1 MSGMSGN
8 APLDRLRAQR
18 MLEELER
25 LQGRGTELVSVYVPP
40 GKAISEVMNDLR
52 NEWGTAVNIKSKT
65 TRKNV
70 QDALTK
76 VMERLKLFKSIPP
89 TGLAIFAGNIAS
101 SQLGVGDMQTFV
113 IVPPEPIT
121 IYYYRCEHQF
131 LLDPLFNMLSAKD
144 VYGLVVLDSKEAAF
158 GFLKGNRTEII
169 KEYTSG
175 VQGKT
180 RAGGQSSRRYERL
193 RDMYLNEWFIRLGDY
208 FTEHFRNIPNLKGII
223 VGGPGPTKEDFLKGN
238 YLHYELKDK
247 ILSQVDTGY
256 TGPEG
261 IKELVNR
268 SREIMKDARYYEE
281 RQTVQEFLR
290 HLGEDDGLGTYG
302 EQEVLQALKGVN
314 VQLLLISEEVRR
326 TLYRLKC
333 KSCGYVESR
342 VVDNEKAADF
352 EANLGQVKCLKC
364 GGEVEILEKEDLI
377 EALVKMAESVKA
389 QVELISTSTEE
400 GEMLRRSFG
409 GIAAV
414 TNYRTY

>member
-1 MSGMSGN
+1 MSGN

-18 MLEELER
+18 MLEQLEN

-40 GKAISEVMNDLR
+40 GKAVSEVMNDLR

-76 VMERLKLFKSIPP
+76 VMERLKLFKTIPP

-101 SQLGVGDMQTFV
+101 NQLGVGDMQTFI

-131 LLDPLFNMLSAKD
+131 LLEPLFNMLSAKD
-144 VYGLVVLDSKEAAF
+144 IYGLVVIDSKEAAF
-158 GFLKGNRTEII
+158 GFLKGSRTEVI
-169 KEYTSG
+169 KQYSSG

-193 RDMYLNEWFIRLGDY
+193 RDMHLNEWYIRLGGY
-208 FTEHFRNIPNLKGII
+208 FTEHYRNAPGLKGMI
-223 VGGPGPTKEDFLKGN
+223 VGGPGPTKEDFLNGN

-247 ILSQVDTGY
+247 VLATIDTGY

-281 RQTVQEFLR
+281 RKNVQEFLR

-302 EQEVLQALKGVN
+302 EQEIFQALKGMN
-314 VQLLLISEEVRR
+314 VQLLLISEELRR
-326 TLYRLKC
+326 TLYKLKC
-333 KSCGYVESR
+333 KACGHVENK
-342 VVDNEKAADF
+342 VVDNDKAADF
-352 EANLGQVKCLKC
+352 EANLSQFRCLKC
-364 GGEVEILEKEDLI
+364 SGDVEVLEKKDLI
-377 EALVKMAESVKA
+377 EALIEMAEA
-389 QVELISTSTEE
+389 ANTRAELISGNTEE
-400 GEMLRRSFG
+400 GDMLLRSFG

-414 TNYRTY
+414 TNYRIY

>member
-1 MSGMSGN
+1 MSGN

-18 MLEELER
+18 MLEQLEN

-40 GKAISEVMNDLR
+40 GKALSEVMNDLR

-76 VMERLKLFKSIPP
+76 VMERLKLFKTIPP
-89 TGLAIFAGNIAS
+89 TGLAIFAGSIAS
-101 SQLGVGDMQTFV
+101 NQLGVGDMQTFI

-131 LLDPLFNMLSAKD
+131 MLEPLFKMLAAKD
-144 VYGLVVLDSKEAAF
+144 VYGLVVIDSKEAAF
-158 GFLKGNRTEII
+158 GFLKGNRTEVI
-169 KEYTSG
+169 KQYSSG

-193 RDMYLNEWFIRLGDY
+193 RDMHLNEWYIRLGGY
-208 FTEHFRNIPNLKGII
+208 FTEHYRNAPGLKGMI
-223 VGGPGPTKEDFLKGN
+223 VGGPGPTKEDFLNGN

-247 ILSQVDTGY
+247 VLATIDTGY

-268 SREIMKDARYYEE
+268 SHEIIKDARYYEE
-281 RQTVQEFLR
+281 RKNVQEFLR

-302 EQEVLQALKGVN
+302 EQEIFQALKGMN
-314 VQLLLISEEVRR
+314 VQLLLISEELRR
-326 TLYRLKC
+326 TLYKLKC
-333 KSCGYVESR
+333 KACGHVENK
-342 VVDNEKAADF
+342 VVDNDKAADF
-352 EANLGQVKCLKC
+352 EANLSQFRCLKC
-364 GGEVEILEKEDLI
+364 SGDVEVLEKTDLI
-377 EALVKMAESVKA
+377 EALIEMAEA
-389 QVELISTSTEE
+389 ANTRAELISGNTEE
-400 GEMLRRSFG
+400 GDMLLRSFG

-414 TNYRTY
+414 TNYRIY

>member
-1 MSGMSGN
+1 MSGN

-18 MLEELER
+18 MLEQLEN

-40 GKAISEVMNDLR
+40 GKAVSEVMNDLR

-76 VMERLKLFKSIPP
+76 VMERLKLFKAIPP
-89 TGLAIFAGNIAS
+89 TGLVIFAGNIAS
-101 SQLGVGDMQTFV
+101 NQLGVGDMQTFV

-131 LLDPLFNMLSAKD
+131 MLEPLFNMLMAKD
-144 VYGLVVLDSKEAAF
+144 VYGLVVIDSKDAIF

-169 KEYTSG
+169 KEYSSG

-193 RDMYLNEWFIRLGDY
+193 RDMHLNEWYIRLGGY
-208 FTEHFRNIPNLKGII
+208 FTEHFRNIPGLKGII
-223 VGGPGPTKEDFLKGN
+223 VGGPGPTKEDFLNGN

-247 ILSQVDTGY
+247 VLAQIDTGY

-268 SREIMKDARYYEE
+268 SRDIMKDARYYEE
-281 RQTVQEFLR
+281 RKNVQEFLK
-290 HLGEDDGLGTYG
+290 HLGADDGLATYG
-302 EQEVLQALKGVN
+302 EQEIFQAIKGMNVN
-314 VQLLLISEEVRR
+314 MLLISENVRR

-333 KSCGYVESR
+333 KACGHIENR
-342 VVDNEKAADF
+342 VVDNDKIADF
-352 EANLGQVKCLKC
+352 EANIGSVKCVKC
-364 GGEVEILEKEDLI
+364 GGEVEVLDKTDLI
-377 EALVKMAESVKA
+377 EALVEMAA
-389 QVELISTSTEE
+389 GANARFELISGNTEE
-400 GEMLRRSFG
+400 GDMLIRSFG
-409 GIAAV
+409 GIAAI

>member
-1 MSGMSGN
+1 MSGN

-18 MLEELER
+18 MLEQLEN

-40 GKAISEVMNDLR
+40 GKALSEVMNDLR

-76 VMERLKLFKSIPP
+76 VMERLKLFKTIPP
-89 TGLAIFAGNIAS
+89 TGLAIFAGSIAS
-101 SQLGVGDMQTFV
+101 NQLGVGDMQTFV
-113 IVPPEPIT
+113 IVPPEPIP

-131 LLDPLFNMLSAKD
+131 MLEPLFKMLAAKD
-144 VYGLVVLDSKEAAF
+144 VYGLVVIDSKEAAF
-158 GFLKGNRTEII
+158 GFLKGNRTEVI
-169 KEYTSG
+169 KQYSSG

-193 RDMYLNEWFIRLGDY
+193 RDMHLNEWYIRLGGY
-208 FTEHFRNIPNLKGII
+208 FTEHYRNAPGLKGMI
-223 VGGPGPTKEDFLKGN
+223 VGGPGPTKEDFLNGN

-247 ILSQVDTGY
+247 VLATIDTGY

-268 SREIMKDARYYEE
+268 SHEIIKDARYYEE
-281 RQTVQEFLR
+281 RKNVQEFLR

-302 EQEVLQALKGVN
+302 EQEIFQALKGMN
-314 VQLLLISEEVRR
+314 VQLLLISEELRR
-326 TLYRLKC
+326 TLYKLKC
-333 KSCGYVESR
+333 KACGHVENK
-342 VVDNEKAADF
+342 VVDNDKAADF
-352 EANLGQVKCLKC
+352 EANLSQFKCLKC
-364 GGEVEILEKEDLI
+364 SGDVEVLEKKDLI
-377 EALVKMAESVKA
+377 EALIEMAEA
-389 QVELISTSTEE
+389 ANTRAELISGNTEE
-400 GEMLRRSFG
+400 GDMLLRSFG

-414 TNYRTY
+414 TNYRIY

>member
-1 MSGMSGN
+1 MSGN

-18 MLEELER
+18 MLEQLEN

-40 GKAISEVMNDLR
+40 GKQVSEVMNDLR

-76 VMERLKLFKSIPP
+76 VMERLKLFKTVPP
-89 TGLAIFAGNIAS
+89 TGLVIFAGNIAS
-101 SQLGVGDMQTFV
+101 NQLGVGDMQTFV

-131 LLDPLFNMLSAKD
+131 MLEPLFNMLLAKD
-144 VYGLVVLDSKEAAF
+144 VYGLVVIDSKDAIF

-193 RDMYLNEWFIRLGDY
+193 RDMHLNEWYIRLGGY
-208 FTEHFRNIPNLKGII
+208 FTEHFRNVPGLKGLI
-223 VGGPGPTKEDFLKGN
+223 VGGPGPTKEDFLNGN
-238 YLHYELKDK
+238 YLHYELKDRVLAT
-247 ILSQVDTGY
+247 IDTGY

-268 SREIMKDARYYEE
+268 SRDIMKDARYYEE
-281 RQTVQEFLR
+281 RKNVQEFLK
-290 HLGEDDGLGTYG
+290 HLGADDGLGTYG
-302 EQEVLQALKGVN
+302 EQEIFQALKGQN
-314 VQLLLISEEVRR
+314 VQLLLISENVRR
-326 TLYRLKC
+326 TLFRLKC
-333 KSCGYVESR
+333 KSCGHVENK
-342 VVDNEKAADF
+342 VVDNDKSADF
-352 EANLGQVKCLKC
+352 EASLSSYKCVKC
-364 GGEVEILEKEDLI
+364 GGDVELLEKKDLI
-377 EALVKMAESVKA
+377 EALIEMAA
-389 QVELISTSTEE
+389 AANARAELISSNTEE
-400 GEMLRRSFG
+400 GDMLIRSFG

-414 TNYRTY
+414 TNYRTF

>member
-1 MSGMSGN
+1 MSGN

-18 MLEELER
+18 MLEQLEN

-40 GKAISEVMNDLR
+40 GKALSEVMNDLR

-76 VMERLKLFKSIPP
+76 VMERLKLFKTIPP
-89 TGLAIFAGNIAS
+89 TGLAIFAGSIAS
-101 SQLGVGDMQTFV
+101 NQLGVGDMQTFI

-131 LLDPLFNMLSAKD
+131 MLEPLFKMLAAKD
-144 VYGLVVLDSKEAAF
+144 VYGLVVIDSKEAAF
-158 GFLKGNRTEII
+158 GFLKGNRTEVV
-169 KEYTSG
+169 KQYSSG

-193 RDMYLNEWFIRLGDY
+193 RDMHLNEWYIRLGGY
-208 FTEHFRNIPNLKGII
+208 FTEHYRNAPGLKGMI
-223 VGGPGPTKEDFLKGN
+223 VGGPGPTKEDFLNGN

-247 ILSQVDTGY
+247 VLATIDTGY

-268 SREIMKDARYYEE
+268 SHEIIKDARYYEE
-281 RQTVQEFLR
+281 RKNVQEFLR

-302 EQEVLQALKGVN
+302 EQEIFQALKGMN
-314 VQLLLISEEVRR
+314 VQLLLISEELRR
-326 TLYRLKC
+326 TLYKLKC
-333 KSCGYVESR
+333 KACGHVENK
-342 VVDNEKAADF
+342 VVDNDKAADF
-352 EANLGQVKCLKC
+352 EANLSQFRCLKC
-364 GGEVEILEKEDLI
+364 SGDVEVLEKTDLI
-377 EALVKMAESVKA
+377 EALIEMAEA
-389 QVELISTSTEE
+389 ANTRAELISGNTEE
-400 GEMLRRSFG
+400 GDMLLRSFG

-414 TNYRTY
+414 TNYRIY

>member
-1 MSGMSGN
+1 MSGN

-18 MLEELER
+18 MLEQLEN

-40 GKAISEVMNDLR
+40 GKALSEVMNDLR

-76 VMERLKLFKSIPP
+76 VMERLKLFKTIPP
-89 TGLAIFAGNIAS
+89 TGLAIFAGSIAS
-101 SQLGVGDMQTFV
+101 NQLGVGDMQTFV
-113 IVPPEPIT
+113 IVPPEPIP

-131 LLDPLFNMLSAKD
+131 MLEPLFKMLAAKD
-144 VYGLVVLDSKEAAF
+144 VYGLVVIDSKEAAF
-158 GFLKGNRTEII
+158 GFLKGNRTEVI
-169 KEYTSG
+169 KQYSSG

-193 RDMYLNEWFIRLGDY
+193 RDMHLNEWYIRLGGY
-208 FTEHFRNIPNLKGII
+208 FTEHYRNAPGLKGMI
-223 VGGPGPTKEDFLKGN
+223 VGGPGPTKEDFLNGN

-247 ILSQVDTGY
+247 VLATIDTGY

-281 RQTVQEFLR
+281 RKNVQEFLR

-302 EQEVLQALKGVN
+302 EQEIFQALKGMN
-314 VQLLLISEEVRR
+314 VQLLLISEELRR
-326 TLYRLKC
+326 TLYKLKC
-333 KSCGYVESR
+333 KACGHVENK
-342 VVDNEKAADF
+342 VVDNDKAADF
-352 EANLGQVKCLKC
+352 EANLSQFRCLKC
-364 GGEVEILEKEDLI
+364 SGDVEVLEKKDLI
-377 EALVKMAESVKA
+377 EALIEMAEA
-389 QVELISTSTEE
+389 ANTRAELISGNTEE
-400 GEMLRRSFG
+400 GDMLLRSFG

-414 TNYRTY
+414 TNYRIY

>member
-1 MSGMSGN
+1 MSGN

-18 MLEELER
+18 MLEQLEN

-40 GKAISEVMNDLR
+40 GKALSEVMNDLR

-76 VMERLKLFKSIPP
+76 VMERLKLFKTIPP
-89 TGLAIFAGNIAS
+89 TGLAIFAGSIAS
-101 SQLGVGDMQTFV
+101 NQLGVGDMQTFI

-131 LLDPLFNMLSAKD
+131 MLEPLFKMLAAKD
-144 VYGLVVLDSKEAAF
+144 VYGLVVIDSKEAAF
-158 GFLKGNRTEII
+158 GFLKGSRTEVI
-169 KEYTSG
+169 KQYSSG

-193 RDMYLNEWFIRLGDY
+193 RDMHLNEWYIRLGGY
-208 FTEHFRNIPNLKGII
+208 FTEHYRNAPGLKGMI
-223 VGGPGPTKEDFLKGN
+223 VGGPGPTKEDFLNGN

-247 ILSQVDTGY
+247 VLATIDTGY

-281 RQTVQEFLR
+281 RKNVQEFLR

-302 EQEVLQALKGVN
+302 EQEIFQALKGMN
-314 VQLLLISEEVRR
+314 VQLLLISEELRR
-326 TLYRLKC
+326 TLYKLKC
-333 KSCGYVESR
+333 KACGHVENK
-342 VVDNEKAADF
+342 VVDNDKAADF
-352 EANLGQVKCLKC
+352 EANLSQFRCLKC
-364 GGEVEILEKEDLI
+364 SGDVEVLEKKDLI
-377 EALVKMAESVKA
+377 EALIEMAEA
-389 QVELISTSTEE
+389 ANTRAELISGNTEE
-400 GEMLRRSFG
+400 GDMLLRSFG

-414 TNYRTY
+414 TNYRIY

>member
-1 MSGMSGN
+1 MSGN

-18 MLEELER
+18 MLEQLEN

-40 GKAISEVMNDLR
+40 GKALSEVMNDLR

-76 VMERLKLFKSIPP
+76 VMERLKLFKTIPP
-89 TGLAIFAGNIAS
+89 TGLAIFAGSIAS
-101 SQLGVGDMQTFV
+101 NQLGVGDMQTFI

-131 LLDPLFNMLSAKD
+131 MLEPLFKMLAAKD
-144 VYGLVVLDSKEAAF
+144 VYGLVVIDSKEAAF
-158 GFLKGNRTEII
+158 GFLKGNRTEVI
-169 KEYTSG
+169 KQYSSG

-193 RDMYLNEWFIRLGDY
+193 RDMHLNEWYIRLGGY
-208 FTEHFRNIPNLKGII
+208 FTEHYRNAPGLKGMI
-223 VGGPGPTKEDFLKGN
+223 VGGPGPTKEDFLNGN

-247 ILSQVDTGY
+247 VLATIDTGY

-281 RQTVQEFLR
+281 RKNVQEFLR

-302 EQEVLQALKGVN
+302 EQEIFQALKGMN
-314 VQLLLISEEVRR
+314 VQLLLISEELRR
-326 TLYRLKC
+326 TLYKLKC
-333 KSCGYVESR
+333 KACGHVENK
-342 VVDNEKAADF
+342 VVDNDKAADF
-352 EANLGQVKCLKC
+352 EANLSQFRCLKC
-364 GGEVEILEKEDLI
+364 SGDVEVLEKTDLI
-377 EALVKMAESVKA
+377 EALIEMAEA
-389 QVELISTSTEE
+389 ANTRAELISGNTEE
-400 GEMLRRSFG
+400 GDMLLRSFG

-414 TNYRTY
+414 TNYRIY

>member
-1 MSGMSGN
+1 MSGN
-8 APLDRLRAQR
+8 VPLDRLRAQR
-18 MLEELER
+18 MLEQLES

-40 GKAISEVMNDLR
+40 GKAVSEVMTDLR

-76 VMERLKLFKSIPP
+76 VMERLKLFKFIPP
-89 TGLAIFAGNIAS
+89 TGVAIFAGSIAGN
-101 SQLGVGDMQTFV
+101 QLGVGDMQTFV
-113 IVPPEPIT
+113 IVPPEPIS

-131 LLDPLFNMLSAKD
+131 LLEPLFNMLAAKD
-144 VYGLVVLDSKEAAF
+144 IYGLVVIDSKEAAF

-169 KEYTSG
+169 KQYSSG

-193 RDMYLNEWFIRLGDY
+193 RDMHLNEWYIRLGGY
-208 FTEHFRNIPNLKGII
+208 FTEHFRNVPGLKGII
-223 VGGPGPTKEDFLKGN
+223 VGGPGPTKDDFLKGN

-247 ILSQVDTGY
+247 ILAQVDTGY

-268 SREIMKDARYYEE
+268 SRELMKDARYYEE
-281 RQTVQEFLR
+281 RKNVQEFLK

-302 EQEVLQALKGVN
+302 EQEIFQALKGQN

-326 TLYRLKC
+326 TLFKLKC
-333 KSCGYVESR
+333 KACGYVENR
-342 VVDNEKAADF
+342 VVDNDKVADF
-352 EANLGQVKCLKC
+352 EANLSSVKCQKC
-364 GGEVEILEKEDLI
+364 GGDVEVLSKEDLI
-377 EALVKMAESVKA
+377 EALIQMGEAA
-389 QVELISTSTEE
+389 NARVELISGNTEE
-400 GEMLRRSFG
+400 GDMLTRSFG

-414 TNYRTY
+414 TNYRTF

>member
-1 MSGMSGN
+1 MSGN

-18 MLEELER
+18 MLEQLEN

-40 GKAISEVMNDLR
+40 GKQVSEVMNDLR

-89 TGLAIFAGNIAS
+89 TGLVIFAGNIAS
-101 SQLGVGDMQTFV
+101 NQLGVGDMQTFV

-131 LLDPLFNMLSAKD
+131 MLEPLFNMLMAKD
-144 VYGLVVLDSKEAAF
+144 VYGLVVIDSKEAAF

-169 KEYTSG
+169 KEYSSG

-193 RDMYLNEWFIRLGDY
+193 RDMHLNEWYIRLGGY
-208 FTEHFRNIPNLKGII
+208 FTEHFRNVPGLKGMI
-223 VGGPGPTKEDFLKGN
+223 VGGPGPTKEDFLNGN

-247 ILSQVDTGY
+247 VLATIDTGY

-268 SREIMKDARYYEE
+268 SRDIMKDARYYEE
-281 RQTVQEFLR
+281 RKNVQEFLK
-290 HLGEDDGLGTYG
+290 HLGVDDGLATYG
-302 EQEVLQALKGVN
+302 EQEIFQAIKGQN
-314 VQLLLISEEVRR
+314 VQLLLISEDVRR
-326 TLYRLKC
+326 TVYKLKC
-333 KSCGYVESR
+333 KACGHVENK
-342 VVDNEKAADF
+342 VVDNDKAADF
-352 EANLGQVKCLKC
+352 EANLSSFKCLKC
-364 GGEVEILEKEDLI
+364 SGEVEVLEKKDLI
-377 EALVKMAESVKA
+377 EALIEMAAVA
-389 QVELISTSTEE
+389 NIRAELISGNTEE
-400 GEMLRRSFG
+400 GDMLTRSFG

-414 TNYRTY
+414 TNYRTF

>member
-1 MSGMSGN
+1 MSGN

-18 MLEELER
+18 MLEQLES

-40 GKAISEVMNDLR
+40 GKAVSEVMNDLR

-70 QDALTK
+70 QDALSK
-76 VMERLKLFKSIPP
+76 VMERLKLFKAFPP
-89 TGLAIFAGNIAS
+89 TGVAIFAGNIAS
-101 SQLGVGDMQTFV
+101 DQLGVGDMQTFV
-113 IVPPEPIT
+113 IVPPEPIS

-131 LLDPLFNMLSAKD
+131 LLDPLFKMLSAKD
-144 VYGLVVLDSKEAAF
+144 IYGLVVIDSKDAAF
-158 GFLKGNRTEII
+158 GFLKGNRTEMI
-169 KEYTSG
+169 KQYSSG

-193 RDMYLNEWFIRLGDY
+193 RDMHLNEWYIRLGGY
-208 FTEHFRNIPNLKGII
+208 FTEHFRNVPGLKGII

-247 ILSQVDTGY
+247 ILAEIDTGY

-268 SREIMKDARYYEE
+268 SREIMKDARYYDE
-281 RQTVQEFLR
+281 RHAVQEFLR
-290 HLGEDDGLGTYG
+290 HIGEDDGLVTYG
-302 EQEVLQALKGVN
+302 EKEVFQAIKGMN

-326 TLYRLKC
+326 TLFKLKC
-333 KSCGYVESR
+333 KSCGAIENR
-342 VVDNEKAADF
+342 IVDNDKVVEF
-352 EANLGQVKCLKC
+352 ESTLSEVKCSKC
-364 GGEVEILEKEDLI
+364 GGSVDVLGKEDLI
-377 EALVKMAESVKA
+377 EAMVEAAEAANIK
-389 QVELISTSTEE
+389 VELISNATEE
-400 GEMLRRSFG
+400 GEMLLRSFG

-414 TNYRTY
+414 TNYRTF

>member
-1 MSGMSGN
+1 MSGN

-18 MLEELER
+18 MLEQLEN

-40 GKAISEVMNDLR
+40 GKAVSEVMNDLR

-76 VMERLKLFKSIPP
+76 VMERLKLFKTIPP

-101 SQLGVGDMQTFV
+101 NQLGVGDMQTFI

-131 LLDPLFNMLSAKD
+131 LLEPLFNMLSAKD
-144 VYGLVVLDSKEAAF
+144 IYGLVVIDSKEAAF
-158 GFLKGNRTEII
+158 GFLKGSRTEVI
-169 KEYTSG
+169 KQYSSG

-193 RDMYLNEWFIRLGDY
+193 RDMHLNEWYIRLGGY
-208 FTEHFRNIPNLKGII
+208 FTEHYRNAPGLKGII
-223 VGGPGPTKEDFLKGN
+223 VGGPGPTKEDFLNGN

-247 ILSQVDTGY
+247 ILATIDTGY

-268 SREIMKDARYYEE
+268 SRDIMKDARYYEE
-281 RQTVQEFLR
+281 RKNVQEFLK
-290 HLGEDDGLGTYG
+290 HLGEDDSLATYG
-302 EQEVLQALKGVN
+302 EQEIFQALKGQN
-314 VQLLLISEEVRR
+314 VQLLLISEEVHR
-326 TLYRLKC
+326 TLYKLKC
-333 KSCGYVESR
+333 KACGHVENK
-342 VVDNEKAADF
+342 VVDNDKAADF
-352 EANLGQVKCLKC
+352 ESNLSSVKCLKC
-364 GGEVEILEKEDLI
+364 SGDVEILEKKDLI
-377 EALVKMAESVKA
+377 EALIEMAEA
-389 QVELISTSTEE
+389 ANTRAELISGNTEE
-400 GEMLRRSFG
+400 GDMLIRSFG

>member
-1 MSGMSGN
+1 MSGN

-18 MLEELER
+18 MLEQLEN
-25 LQGRGTELVSVYVPP
+25 LQGRGTELVSVYIPP
-40 GKAISEVMNDLR
+40 GKAVSEVMNDLR

-89 TGLAIFAGNIAS
+89 TGLAVFAGNIAS
-101 SQLGVGDMQTFV
+101 IQLGVGDMQTFV

-131 LLDPLFNMLSAKD
+131 MLEPLFNMLSAKD
-144 VYGLVVLDSKEAAF
+144 VYGLVVIDSKDAVF

-169 KEYTSG
+169 KEYSSG

-193 RDMYLNEWFIRLGDY
+193 RDMHLNEWYIRLGLH
-208 FTEHFRNIPNLKGII
+208 FTEHFRNIPGLKGII
-223 VGGPGPTKEDFLKGN
+223 VGGPGPTKEDFLNGN

-247 ILSQVDTGY
+247 ILAQVDTGY

-261 IKELVNR
+261 IKEMVNR
-268 SREIMKDARYYEE
+268 SRELMKDARYYEE
-281 RQTVQEFLR
+281 RKNVQEFLK
-290 HLGEDDGLGTYG
+290 HLGEDDGLATYG
-302 EQEVLQALKGVN
+302 EQEIFQALKGMN
-314 VQLLLISEEVRR
+314 VQLLLISEEIRR
-326 TLYRLKC
+326 TLYKLKC
-333 KSCGYVESR
+333 KACGHTETR
-342 VVDNEKAADF
+342 VVDNEKVADF
-352 EANLGQVKCLKC
+352 ETNLSSVKCQKC
-364 GGEVEILEKEDLI
+364 GGDVEVLDKKDLI
-377 EALVKMAESVKA
+377 EALIEMAEAVNTRS
-389 QVELISTSTEE
+389 ELISGNIEE
-400 GEMLRRSFG
+400 GDMLLRSFG
-409 GIAAV
+409 GIAAI